1 MLFMIQKKTIR
12 ILTNIKGDE
21 RERGRKK
28 DRIISTKKD
37 KIRRKIISKNTTR
50 FVNKVTTKNDRRC
63 FVVTITYEL
72 GSKLFSLS
80 TTA

>member
-1 MLFMIQKKTIR
+1 MIQKKATR
-12 ILTNIKGDE
+12 ILTNIKGEERE

-28 DRIISTKKD
+28 NRIISTKKD

-50 FVNKVTTKNDRRC
+50 FVNKVTKNDRRC
-63 FVVTITYEL
+63 FVVAITYEL

>member
-1 MLFMIQKKTIR
+1 MIQKKATR
-12 ILTNIKGDE
+12 ILTNIKGGRRE
-21 RERGRKK
+21 REREKK
-28 DRIISTKKD
+28 NRIISTKKD

-50 FVNKVTTKNDRRC
+50 FVNKVKKNDRRC
-63 FVVTITYEL
+63 FVVAITYEL